1 MRGIG
6 ARSAIVTGASSGL
19 GASMARELAARGARV
34 GLTARR
40 LGLLDEVAASIRESG
55 GIAEVEPAD
64 AADAEG
70 TREAISRLE
79 ARLGPVDLLIA
90 NAGMGLETP
99 AIGFSADAVEMLL
112 KVNVVGAAAAIEAV
126 LPGMLGR
133 GRGHLVGI
141 SSLASFRGLPG
152 SGGYGASKAA
162 LSTLLESLRP
172 DLRARGVRVT
182 IVRPGFVH
190 TPMTEHAPHPRP
202 WLLDADH
209 AARIILDGVS
219 RGRRRVDFPWP
230 MVTLLRLVRALP
242 GPVYDR
248 LASRLLREPEP

>member
-1 MRGIG
+1 MRRIE

-19 GASMARELAARGARV
+19 GAAMARELAARGARV

-40 LGLLDEVAASIRESG
+40 PVLLEEVAGSIRESG

-64 AADAEG
+64 AADPEG
-70 TREAISRLE
+70 TRRAV
-79 ARLGPVDLLIA
+79 ARLDARIGPVDLLIA
-90 NAGMGLETP
+90 NAGMGLGTP
-99 AIGFSADAVEMLL
+99 AVGFSADAVETLL

-126 LPGMLGR
+126 LPGMIAR

-172 DLRARGVRVT
+172 DLRVRGVRVT
-182 IVRPGFVH
+182 IVHPGFVH

-202 WLLDADH
+202 WLLDADQ

-219 RGRRRVDFPWP
+219 RGRRQVDFPWP
-230 MVTLLRLVRALP
+230 MVALLRLVRALP

-248 LASRLLREPEP
+248 LVARVFRG